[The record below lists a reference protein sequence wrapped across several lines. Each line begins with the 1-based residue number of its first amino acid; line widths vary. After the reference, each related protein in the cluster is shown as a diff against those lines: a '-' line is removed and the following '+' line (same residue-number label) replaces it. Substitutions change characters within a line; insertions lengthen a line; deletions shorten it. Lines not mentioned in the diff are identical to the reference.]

1 MVVLLILAAIWLG
14 GLFFGVPRKLRWTL
28 IALVWAGVLAL
39 MWLRPDAAL
48 ARSIGGDAKGWTA
61 GAIVFVLILAYR
73 VALKLLRRRAE
84 THPPETLVLRKPVSR
99 AHAAS
104 PIGTTKSTQETPP
117 QIASPQSDTL
127 TEAELDRYARHIT
140 LREIGGP
147 GQGRLR
153 KARVLIVGA
162 GALGSPV
169 ATYLAAAGVGHITL
183 ADDDRVSLSNLQ
195 RQVIYRTE
203 DIDRPKV
210 EAARDALFAINPHVT
225 VTPLPRRV
233 GTEDVA
239 FLKGFD
245 LVLDGTDSFAS
256 RAGVNAAAV
265 AAGVP
270 VVAGSIAQWEGQLT
284 IWDPARGAPCMA
296 CIFPDAPAPGL
307 APSCA
312 ETGVVGALP
321 GVIGSMMALEAIKL
335 LTGAGA
341 PARGNLTIYDGLWGE
356 TRTIAIARNP
366 ACRVCAGN

>member
-14 GLFFGVPRKLRWTL
+14 GLFFGVSRKLRWTL

-48 ARSIGGDAKGWTA
+48 AGSIGGDAKGWAAA
-61 GAIVFVLILAYR
+61 GMVFVLILAYR

-84 THPPETLVLRKPVSR
+84 THPPETLVLRKPVSNTHLT
-99 AHAAS
+99 APVAVKPAEEKALHITS
-104 PIGTTKSTQETPP
+104 PR
-117 QIASPQSDTL
+117 SDTL

-147 GQGRLR
+147 GQNRLR
-153 KARVLIVGA
+153 KSRVLIVGA

-233 GTEDVA
+233 GAEDVA
-239 FLKGFD
+239 LLKGFD

-256 RAGVNAAAV
+256 RTGVNAAAV
-265 AAGVP
+265 AAEVP